1 METIKT
7 YEEFETAVKQD
18 LMILIAKTKTCV
30 VCKPLTDK
38 LLDFMKGYESIPVYQ
53 VYLED
58 VSLFSGQHLV
68 FTVPTILVFSEG
80 REILR
85 ESRFI
90 DFAKVERLFQIYLN
104 D

>member
-7 YEEFETAVKQD
+7 YQEFEQAANQN
-18 LMILIAKTKTCV
+18 LMVLIAKTQTCS

-38 LLDFMKGYESIPVYQ
+38 LVQFMKEYEMIPVYQ

-58 VSLFSGQHLV
+58 VALFSGQHLV
-68 FTVPTILVFSEG
+68 FTVPTVLIFSEG
-80 REILR
+80 KEILR

-90 DFAKVERLFQIYLN
+90 DFSRIERLFQIYLT